1 VIGDMYLVTRE
12 EHDDG
17 GIKITDMA
25 LLASD
30 PTVEIVRIEHEGAV
44 QYLSREEYEGRR
56 AGTWET
62 MRG

>member
-1 VIGDMYLVTRE
+1 MVGDLYMVTRE
-12 EHDDG
+12 HREV
-17 GIKITDMA
+17 GIKIIEMA

-30 PTVEIVRIEHEGAV
+30 PKIEVVRIEHEGAV
-44 QYLSREEYEGRR
+44 QYLSREEYEGRK